1 MTDEANEKLINNA
14 EYQRRKAMS
23 RDERT
28 FISRDLVAKNHFEQM
43 SRDNPKATYDESH
56 RKASEIAEKQLRKE
70 QEKK

>member
-1 MTDEANEKLINNA
+1 MKDEINEKLTSNA
-14 EYQRRKAMS
+14 EYQRRKLMS

-28 FISRDLVAKNHFEQM
+28 FISRELVAKNHYEQM
-43 SRDNPKATYDESH
+43 SRDNPKATYDESY